1 MINVAILTIMY
12 RHLKQQQDTIDGNF
26 HTGKYRKNTDPDDV
40 SLCEGKAYFPLD
52 KPFKEYLA
60 NVPVTAEV
68 CPY

>member
-1 MINVAILTIMY
+1 MINVVILMTMY

-26 HTGKYRKNTDPDDV
+26 HTGKYKKNTDPDDV

-52 KPFKEYLA
+52 EAFKTYLA

-68 CPY
+68 CPF